1 MIGESWLVSENWQV
15 TIFLKKKW
23 GTKLF
28 IIFSESFNVCLHNQ
42 VFKQHTRLLSILA
55 NLLLQQD
62 GMFLF
67 QNLLMFY
74 KWHKSIVVMKNCKL

>member
-1 MIGESWLVSENWQV
+1 MSENWQV
-15 TIFLKKKW
+15 TIFLKKKKGG

-42 VFKQHTRLLSILA
+42 VFKQHTRLLTILA

-67 QNLLMFY
+67 QNLDVLQMA
-74 KWHKSIVVMKNCKL
+74 